1 MGEIADALR
10 RANQAANASR
20 PEPDAER
27 RHEER
32 PSGDIAAAMKRANAT
47 AASDSAEVDG
57 NSEVSISEPSPG
69 DSGNASSERE
79 SQSVIPENLGKVI
92 FHVERHRHLGL
103 KLRTELDRR
112 SARSLAIVSA
122 GRNEGKT
129 VVACNIAASIASL
142 YSERKVAL
150 VDLDLRNPSL
160 ARVFDAEVP
169 IGIEQVLQ
177 GRATLDQTRIRLLE
191 PEIDLYPAAQP
202 HRAAHELLVLPA
214 FEKFIRDLEA
224 RYAVVIIDTPPSLLV
239 PDSSLIMRS
248 AGYCV
253 VVARAGLT
261 RAHRFEEMLDRLP
274 AEKILGKVLDDV
286 SLPSHSKNDY
296 YYYTDEGQQ

>member
-27 RHEER
+27 RHAER
-32 PSGDIAAAMKRANAT
+32 PSGDIAAAMKRAN

-69 DSGNASSERE
+69 ESENASSERE
-79 SQSVIPENLGKVI
+79 SPSVIPENLGKVI

-103 KLRTELDRR
+103 KLRTALDRG

-122 GRNEGKT
+122 SRNEGKT

-160 ARVFDAEVP
+160 ARVFDAEVS
-169 IGIEQVLQ
+169 IGIEQVLH

-214 FEKFIRDLEA
+214 FETFIRDLEA
-224 RYAVVIIDTPPSLLV
+224 RYAAVIIDTPPSLLV

-274 AEKILGKVLDDV
+274 AEKILGKVLNDV
-286 SLPSHSKNDY
+286 SLPSHSKDDDY